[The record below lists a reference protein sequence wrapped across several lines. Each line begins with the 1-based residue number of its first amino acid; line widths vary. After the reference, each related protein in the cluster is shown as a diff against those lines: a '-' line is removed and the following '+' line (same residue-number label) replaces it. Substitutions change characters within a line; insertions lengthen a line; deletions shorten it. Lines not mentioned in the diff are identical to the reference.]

1 MQFPQ
6 PVAVHHWPFG
16 PFLLEKSVATNRSIR
31 GNLSPPAY
39 WDVVATARFDQQHT
53 DIWVLGQSARDH

>member
-39 WDVVATARFDQQHT
+39 SILLFAVELRAP
-53 DIWVLGQSARDH
+53 